1 MNEQK
6 HKTMNMQNT
15 NNESM
20 PPKGNN
26 SANMAGAFIV
36 VFGLALLLRNT
47 GLNIIPRWIFSWE
60 MILIVIGLVIGI
72 NSKFEKKASYV
83 LITIGAVFLL
93 KDMTGLSFGRFILP
107 MAVVVL
113 GLYLIKR
120 NRNTPTIPPDRPSK
134 PDDDYDWD
142 KRVDPTFT
150 GRPYHEDSSTANQ
163 PADNYT
169 AESSDSAKYKKYTTQ
184 YENYLKVDSFFSDTK
199 KIMLTS
205 NFLGGTITSVF
216 GSTNINFLQ
225 ADIKQPVVLDTFQL
239 FGSTKII
246 IPPHW
251 QVSSNVAS
259 IFGELDDRRPMF
271 EITTDSNKKIYITG
285 TSIFGGLT
293 IKNS

>member
-1 MNEQK
+1 MN
-6 HKTMNMQNT
+6 TQNT
-15 NNESM
+15 NNGNM
-20 PPKGNN
+20 PPKSNN
-26 SANMAGAFIV
+26 TANTFGAFVV
-36 VFGLALLLRNT
+36 VFGLALLLKNV
-47 GLNIIPRWIFSWE
+47 GLDIIPRWLFGWE
-60 MILIVIGLVIGI
+60 MILIIIGVVIGI
-72 NSKFEKKASYV
+72 NSKFEKKSAYI
-83 LITIGAVFLL
+83 LITIGALFLL
-93 KDMTGLSFGRFILP
+93 RSMTGLSFGKFILP
-107 MAVVVL
+107 MGVVVL
-113 GLYLIKR
+113 GIYLIKR
-120 NRNTPTIPPDRPSK
+120 NRNVPTIPPDSPST

-150 GRPYHEDSSTANQ
+150 GRPYRDDTDSSFQ
-163 PADNYT
+163 PAEPQNT
-169 AESSDSAKYKKYTTQ
+169 NTSEPAGSAKYKKYTTQ

-199 KIMLTS
+199 KIMLTN

-225 ADIKQPVVLDTFQL
+225 ADIKQPVVVDTFQL

-259 IFGELDDRRPMF
+259 IFGELDDRRPII
-271 EITTDSNKKIYITG
+271 EITTDANKKLYITG